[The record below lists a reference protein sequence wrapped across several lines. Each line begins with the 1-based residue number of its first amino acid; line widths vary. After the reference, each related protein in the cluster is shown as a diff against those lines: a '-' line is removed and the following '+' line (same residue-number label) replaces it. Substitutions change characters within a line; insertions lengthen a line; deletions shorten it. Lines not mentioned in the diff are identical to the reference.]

1 MHLQVARPV
10 FSRLTISDAHTHI
23 HAHTHKYTHT
33 CIHTHTHKNTQ
44 TRTHAYIYAHAHTH
58 THTHTRLP
66 PRAGVVV
73 WLNGPTDL
81 LAKRVADEG
90 IEKRPLLASPDNTN
104 PSKEELYSNAK

>member
-1 MHLQVARPV
+1 
-10 FSRLTISDAHTHI
+10 
-23 HAHTHKYTHT
+23 
-33 CIHTHTHKNTQ
+33 
-44 TRTHAYIYAHAHTH
+44 
-58 THTHTRLP
+58 
-66 PRAGVVV
+66 V